1 MKLAG
6 CPSPRFR
13 ASLALQEQW
22 RLPTR
27 PKILGAHANGH
38 AGNSSPP
45 KDAHKMQTQA
55 ATTTGAT
62 AFAASHPSL
71 LISETTNLF
80 TVPSVTTSRP
90 MPPWSVTSC
99 RVVARRLVDVQSVLA
114 AGLETDT
121 LQRLSTVAPRAR
133 LAIDRL
139 APKTPT
145 LDSPLDSEAW
155 ADSCRYSPWPDSP
168 TSLGLPSA
176 LHGSTSRSI
185 TTSEGD
191 LQISAWQQRAASYVL
206 EAKEPHFCRRRSLVK
221 TMTRTSAV
229 VGRCNVPMRLAICDT
244 SLSFASRVKRWRT
257 GVHG

>member
-1 MKLAG
+1 
-6 CPSPRFR
+6 
-13 ASLALQEQW
+13 
-22 RLPTR
+22 
-27 PKILGAHANGH
+27 
-38 AGNSSPP
+38 
-45 KDAHKMQTQA
+45 MQTGMRAIFIHQRCTRDA
-55 ATTTGAT
+55 D
-62 AFAASHPSL
+62 ASRHHNGFCCKLPASP
-71 LISETTNLF
+71 LICETTNLF
-80 TVPSVTTSRP
+80 TIPSVTTSRP

-121 LQRLSTVAPRAR
+121 LQRLSAVAPRAR

-145 LDSPLDSEAW
+145 LDSSLDSEAW

-191 LQISAWQQRAASYVL
+191 LQISTWQQRAASYVL
-206 EAKEPHFCRRRSLVK
+206 EAKEPHFYRRRS
-221 TMTRTSAV
+221 AV
-229 VGRCNVPMRLAICDT
+229 GGRCNVPMRLAICDT